1 MTSGPVR
8 LTVVLVVTLLLGL
21 AAAACGS
28 NPDSTAGVGD
38 PASTPRDVRLGPRLE
53 KLVDR
58 LARGDLVLLFRHAA
72 TDTSI
77 EGEVDLADCST
88 QRNLSLPGRSQAQD
102 VGAAVNGFGIPIG
115 RVLAS
120 PYCRTRQTARLAF
133 GRVELSNALL
143 NVPESGSGDHR
154 REDLLRLL
162 SGSPDE
168 AGNLA
173 LVTHSQ
179 NIQLATGRLLIEGE
193 ALVIS
198 PRPPSKFHI
207 VGTLRPRDWASL
219 ARAADG

>member
-1 MTSGPVR
+1 MISGPIR
-8 LTVVLVVTLLLGL
+8 LILVLVGTLLLSL
-21 AAAACGS
+21 ATSACGS
-28 NPDSTAGVGD
+28 NSDSTVD
-38 PASTPRDVRLGPRLE
+38 VRHPASTSTDDRLGPRLE

-58 LARGDLVLLFRHAA
+58 LETGGLVLLFRHAA

-88 QRNLSLPGRSQAQD
+88 QRNLSLSGRSQAQD
-102 VGAAVNGFGIPIG
+102 VGAAVNGLGIPIG
-115 RVLAS
+115 RVLTS

-133 GRVELSNALL
+133 GRVELSKALL

-154 REDLLRLL
+154 REDLRRLL

-179 NIQLATGRLLIEGE
+179 NIQLATGRLLVEGE

-198 PRPPSKFHI
+198 PRPPSDFRI
-207 VGTLRPRDWASL
+207 VGTLRPRDWTSL